1 MRARYLLPILIG
13 LVACAEPP
21 KFKKARADMTEL
33 EKDSAIA
40 ESGLPGAGVVKRGLS
55 IAGVEAKQE
64 AMLDSVDKEN

>member
-1 MRARYLLPILIG
+1 
-13 LVACAEPP
+13 
-21 KFKKARADMTEL
+21 MTEL

>member
-1 MRARYLLPILIG
+1 MRARYLLPFLIA
-13 LVACAEPP
+13 LAACAEPP
-21 KFKKARADMTEL
+21 KFKKARTDMTEL

>member
-1 MRARYLLPILIG
+1 MRARYLLPFLIA
-13 LVACAEPP
+13 LAACAEPP

-40 ESGLPGAGVVKRGLS
+40 ESGLPGSGVVKRGLS